1 MQAADAHL
9 LPGPLGAALGGLLLV
24 LQLATRNGGDELGR
38 ILLADSGGEGGLVMD
53 HERVRAG
60 GEHLDR

>member
-1 MQAADAHL
+1 MQAANSHL
-9 LPGPLGAALGGLLLV
+9 LPRPLGAALGGLLLGRR
-24 LQLATRNGGDELGR
+24 LATRDGGDEIGGV
-38 ILLADSGGEGGLVMD
+38 LLANRGGEGGLVMD

>member
-1 MQAADAHL
+1 MQAADPHL
-9 LPGPLGAALGGLLLV
+9 LPRPLGAALGGLLLG
-24 LQLATRNGGDELGR
+24 LRLATRDGGDELGG
-38 ILLADSGGEGGLVMD
+38 ILLADRGGEGGLVVD